1 MRKNSFVL
9 FKFSMSSFL
18 RILTIAALFAWNA
31 AAAQQQNDPP
41 LPSCEPSGSNPA
53 NAARATC
60 ADHTFAQPPRS
71 PFYPPLKKDFF
82 ALSSDSARSQQST
95 NTQKPDVT
103 IKSVIVNLPK
113 DQVTIWTSPFHIR
126 PHDLYW
132 LVPFAATSGVLLG
145 SDTHS
150 MAREQSNALAVHRS
164 KQASNYGLA
173 ALIALPAATYV
184 AGQFNGSSQARETG
198 LLSGEAVVDSL
209 IVNQVLKVIMARE
222 RPTLTGGNGGFFKNA
237 TDGSFPSAHAMLS
250 WTAASVIAHEYP
262 GWLTQTL
269 VYGAAS
275 AVSISRITARQ
286 HFPADVVVGGGLG
299 WLIGRQV
306 FKAHSQNTN
315 DQIYG
320 TFGQDEKAEAES
332 TQPRGSTF
340 VPLDSWVYPALK
352 HLAALGYIRTQFAAM
367 EPWTKQECL
376 RQLEEA
382 DYLAED
388 LPHESDIRQL
398 VDALKAELNRGSGQ
412 ESWAQIESVYMR
424 YMDISGPP
432 LRDSYHFGQ
441 TIYNDFGRPY
451 DQGGNFITGATA
463 SAVAGRFFFYVQGEY
478 EHAPGRAANTPA
490 VQNLIFT
497 LDSNTPVPPTPVAET
512 NRFYPLD
519 MYAGVQ
525 LGGYALTFG
534 KQSLWLGPGESAP
547 LMVSDN
553 ADPEYTLRLVHTS
566 PFYLPWFLRVLGP
579 VQDEYLFSKL
589 SGHKFPAR
597 PFFNLQKISFHPTKN
612 LEIGFTRASL
622 WAGVGHPFTA
632 HSFVRN
638 FTSNGDTGSGIADPG
653 DRKSGFDFSYRV
665 PGLRNWLTIYSDAYS
680 DDDPSPIANP
690 RRAAVSPGL
699 YLSHIPGI
707 PKLDLRGEVVSTQS
721 LTGTDR
727 GGGFLYFNGNYHDSN
742 TNKGFLFGN
751 STGRDGRAFQGW
763 STYHFAPGKTLEFSY
778 RLLKVGNGFLP
789 GGGTQSDASTR
800 LAWRVRP
807 EWTVDTFVQYER
819 WLIPSLRPTAQN
831 DVSASIQLTF
841 HPKNWALH

>member
-71 PFYPPLKKDFF
+71 PFFPPLKKDFF
-82 ALSSDSARSQQST
+82 APSIDSAGSQQST

-113 DQVTIWTSPFHIR
+113 DQITIWTSPFHIR
-126 PHDLYW
+126 THDLYW
-132 LVPFAATSGVLLG
+132 LAPFAATSGVLLG
-145 SDTHS
+145 SYTHS
-150 MAREQSNALAVHRS
+150 MARERSNALAVHRS

-173 ALIALPAATYV
+173 ALIALPAATYLV
-184 AGQFNGSSQARETG
+184 GEFNGSSQARETG
-198 LLSGEAVVDSL
+198 LLSGVAVVDSL
-209 IVNQVLKVIMARE
+209 IVNQVLKVILARE

-237 TDGSFPSAHAMLS
+237 TDGSFPSAHAMLG

-340 VPLDSWVYPALK
+340 VPLDTWVYPALK
-352 HLAALGYIRTQFAAM
+352 RLAALGYIRTQFAAM

-398 VDALKAELNRGSGQ
+398 VDSLKAELNRGSGQ
-412 ESWAQIESVYMR
+412 ERWAQIESVYTR

-451 DQGGNFITGATA
+451 DQGGNFVTGATA

-490 VQNLIFT
+490 VQSLIFT
-497 LDSNTPVPPTPVAET
+497 LDSNAPVPPPTPVAET

-519 MYAGVQ
+519 VYAGVQ
-525 LGGYALTFG
+525 LGGYAVTFG

-566 PFYLPWFLRVLGP
+566 PFYLPWFLRGLGP

-597 PFFNLQKISFHPTKN
+597 PFFNLQKISVHPTKN

-622 WAGVGHPFTA
+622 WAGVGHPFTL
-632 HSFVRN
+632 HLLERN
-638 FTSNGDTGSGIADPG
+638 FLALGDTPPGPFNNPKDIG

-665 PGLRNWLTIYSDAYS
+665 PGLRNWLTIYSDSYS
-680 DDDPSPIANP
+680 DDDPSPLANP
-690 RRAAVSPGL
+690 RRAAVNPGL
-699 YLSHIPGI
+699 YFSHLPAL
-707 PKLDLRGEVVSTQS
+707 PKLDLRVEAVSTQS
-721 LTGTDR
+721 LTSLDR
-727 GGGFLYFNGNYHDSN
+727 GVGFFYFNTQYHDAN
-742 TNKGFLFGN
+742 LNHGNLFGN
-751 STGRDGRAFQGW
+751 
-763 STYHFAPGKTLEFSY
+763 
-778 RLLKVGNGFLP
+778 
-789 GGGTQSDASTR
+789 
-800 LAWRVRP
+800 
-807 EWTVDTFVQYER
+807 
-819 WLIPSLRPTAQN
+819 
-831 DVSASIQLTF
+831 
-841 HPKNWALH
+841 